1 MINVIGL
8 DIGTSSVK
16 GVAVGPKGE
25 RLSAAKRDF
34 TYQSPREGW
43 KELAAEDYLE
53 TCGSLLGQLASA
65 ESGEIGAVC
74 AASASGNLLVLDSDG
89 TPLTKIINWQDRR
102 VKEEARELLKD
113 ICAEEI
119 YKASGWSL
127 DCQTFP
133 LAQLCYLR
141 CHQPELLD
149 RGGMICMSTE
159 YLYWRLTGVWGVSR
173 SAGTPS
179 FLLDQRT
186 GVYNRRLLDILG
198 IGEDRLPPVGETGRI
213 LGRVT
218 REGAAWSGL
227 PEGTPLVL
235 GSFDHPAAAKGAGVL
250 QEGQMLLS
258 CGTSWV
264 GFYPVKDRDRILRCG
279 ALADP
284 FYAPEGCWGAMVS
297 VPSVG
302 ERIRNLVAR
311 YLGDGEDMF
320 ERFISLAGESE
331 PGAGGLVLDLEAEPR
346 DKLSEDRGQ
355 GKSRQPD
362 TGVDDR
368 IRSFPSKHIARAIM
382 EGTVRLLQAQ
392 IERLA
397 GEGICAREAVMV
409 GQPSESALWL
419 EVISQMTGLRV
430 RPGKGGYTGAEGA
443 ALTAAEAVG

>member
-53 TCGSLLGQLASA
+53 TCGSLLRQLASA

-119 YKASGWSL
+119 YKASGWSF

-159 YLYWRLTGVWGVSR
+159 
-173 SAGTPS
+173 
-179 FLLDQRT
+179 
-186 GVYNRRLLDILG
+186 
-198 IGEDRLPPVGETGRI
+198 
-213 LGRVT
+213 
-218 REGAAWSGL
+218 
-227 PEGTPLVL
+227 
-235 GSFDHPAAAKGAGVL
+235 
-250 QEGQMLLS
+250 
-258 CGTSWV
+258 
-264 GFYPVKDRDRILRCG
+264 
-279 ALADP
+279 
-284 FYAPEGCWGAMVS
+284 
-297 VPSVG
+297 
-302 ERIRNLVAR
+302 
-311 YLGDGEDMF
+311 
-320 ERFISLAGESE
+320 
-331 PGAGGLVLDLEAEPR
+331 
-346 DKLSEDRGQ
+346 
-355 GKSRQPD
+355 
-362 TGVDDR
+362 
-368 IRSFPSKHIARAIM
+368 
-382 EGTVRLLQAQ
+382 
-392 IERLA
+392 
-397 GEGICAREAVMV
+397 
-409 GQPSESALWL
+409 
-419 EVISQMTGLRV
+419 
-430 RPGKGGYTGAEGA
+430 
-443 ALTAAEAVG
+443 